1 MIHLFL
7 TDFLFLPLSM
17 LIHHIRSTSI
27 CLKDYELI
35 LIDAINT
42 YVVGSSRKITGGLF
56 TSSSAIVSLFLS
68 PPESLSV
75 IVSRVLVNLSIL
87 RISSI

>member
-1 MIHLFL
+1 
-7 TDFLFLPLSM
+7 
-17 LIHHIRSTSI
+17 
-27 CLKDYELI
+27 
-35 LIDAINT
+35 T

-75 IVSRVLVNLSIL
+75 TVSRVLVNLSVL
-87 RISSI
+87 KISSI